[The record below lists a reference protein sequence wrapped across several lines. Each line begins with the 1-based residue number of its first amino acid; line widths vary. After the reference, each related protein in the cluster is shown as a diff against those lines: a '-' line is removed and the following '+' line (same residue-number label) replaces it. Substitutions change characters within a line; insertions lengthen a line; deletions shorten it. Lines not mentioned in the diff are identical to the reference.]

1 MGLYTD
7 LLASVASWDSGTN
20 GAGVSEMTRRDAA
33 VTDEIKA
40 YKVLQSDPA
49 AGLDFNA
56 RDESQRI
63 STFNG
68 VASSGNFTL
77 TIDLAGE
84 SAFTT
89 GNIVW
94 NASAATIET
103 AIDVAATTAAVTDW
117 TNGDISVALTTNLND
132 AEASVTFDG
141 DSVDEARH
149 SLIVM
154 NDVDL
159 DANVSTVSVI
169 TYGQTDRLA
178 WAAIDAM
185 GLITGGPPPTGET
198 TGLSVVTDPIPN
210 VAYPSY
216 QTLQAL
222 AIQAATEDGNDDI
235 YQDLM
240 DLFRQRHAV

>member
-1 MGLYTD
+1 MGVYTD
-7 LLASVASWDSGTN
+7 LLTSAASWHSGTN
-20 GAGVSEMTRRDAA
+20 GSGVSEMTRRDA
-33 VTDEIKA
+33 VITDEIKA

-49 AGLDFNA
+49 AGIAFNV
-56 RDESQRI
+56 RDEVQSI

-68 VASSGNFTL
+68 AASSGNFTL

-103 AIDVAATTAAVTDW
+103 AIDVAATEAAVTDW
-117 TNGDISVALTTNLND
+117 VNGDISVALTTNLND
-132 AEASVTFDG
+132 ANASVTFDG
-141 DSVDEARH
+141 NSVDETRH

-159 DANVSTVSVI
+159 DANVSTVSV
-169 TYGQTDRLA
+169 TVYGQTNRTVWAVIDR
-178 WAAIDAM
+178 M
-185 GLITGGPPPTGET
+185 GLLTGGPPPTGEA
-198 TGLSVVTDPIPN
+198 TGLTATTDPLLNIR
-210 VAYPSY
+210 YPSY

-222 AIQAATEDGNDDI
+222 AIQAAIEDGNDDI

>member
-1 MGLYTD
+1 MGIYTD
-7 LLASVASWDSGTN
+7 FLTNAASWDSGTN
-20 GAGVSEMTRRDAA
+20 GSGVSEMTRTDAA
-33 VTDEIKA
+33 ITDEIKA

-49 AGLDFNA
+49 AGIDFNA
-56 RDESQRI
+56 RDEVQSI
-63 STFNG
+63 STFDG
-68 VASSGNFTL
+68 TASSGNFTL
-77 TIDLAGE
+77 TVDLANE
-84 SAFTT
+84 TAFTT

-103 AIDVAATTAAVTDW
+103 AIDVAATAAAVTGW

-132 AEASVTFDG
+132 ANASVTFDG
-141 DSVDEARH
+141 DSVDESRH

-159 DANVSTVSVI
+159 DANVSTVSV
-169 TYGQTDRLA
+169 TVYGQTDRLA
-178 WAAIDAM
+178 WAVIDAM
-185 GLITGGPPPTGET
+185 GLVTGGPPPTGET
-198 TGLSVVTDPIPN
+198 TGLTTTTDPTPN

-222 AIQAATEDGNDDI
+222 AIQAAIEDGDDDI

-240 DLFRQRHAV
+240 DLFKQRHAV

>member
-1 MGLYTD
+1 MGVYTD
-7 LLASVASWDSGTN
+7 LLAGAASWDSGTN

-33 VTDEIKA
+33 ITDEIKA
-40 YKVLQSDPA
+40 YKVPQSDPA
-49 AGLDFNA
+49 AGVDFNA
-56 RDESQRI
+56 RDEVQSI

-103 AIDVAATTAAVTDW
+103 AIDDAATTAAVTDW

-132 AEASVTFDG
+132 AAATLTFDG
-141 DSVDEARH
+141 NSVDETRH
-149 SLIVM
+149 ALVTM

-159 DANVSTVSVI
+159 DANVSTI
-169 TYGQTDRLA
+169 TVADYGQTNRIV
-178 WAAIDAM
+178 WAVIDAM
-185 GLITGGPPPTGET
+185 GLLTGGPPPTGET
-198 TGLSVVTDPIPN
+198 TGLSVVTDPTPN

-222 AIQAATEDGNDDI
+222 AIQAAIEDGDDDI

-240 DLFRQRHAV
+240 DLFKQRHAV